1 MNVDNILLDAL
12 KAYMGLRNCSLE
24 HIEPPTVKES
34 CRVEFSNGSKIS
46 IMPDLTAVYYG
57 LDGKTYK
64 IILH

>member
-12 KAYMGLRNCSLE
+12 QAYMGFKSCTLE

-46 IMPDLTAVYYG
+46 VMPDLTAVYYS
-57 LDGKTYK
+57 LQAKTYR
-64 IILH
+64 IVFC